1 MDQDDSNLC
10 VGSLAGIR
18 QLSETNYIQGDAGH
32 DELVACN
39 KWDYDT
45 SQFQNTIIENWDL
58 VCGNK
63 IMSKISS
70 FVFFAGTGVGVF
82 LAGILADKIG
92 RHRTICLIIVLWPH
106 AEGQGPLEPLAQL
119 IRSRVGFG
127 FDLDNVSTSGCPQE
141 EGCC

>member
-1 MDQDDSNLC
+1 M
-10 VGSLAGIR
+10 IR
-18 QLSETNYIQGDAGH
+18 QLSEPNYIQGDAGH

-92 RHRTICLIIVLWPH
+92 RHRTICLFIVLFIISSLK
-106 AEGQGPLEPLAQL
+106 AVIL
-119 IRSRVGFG
+119 IVWFSICLSLFFG
-127 FDLDNVSTSGCPQE
+127 VD
-141 EGCC
+141 CCFFCFYACVLKFA

>member
-92 RHRTICLIIVLWPH
+92 RTVPSVSSSPCSYRPALRAH
-106 AEGQGPLEPLAQL
+106 
-119 IRSRVGFG
+119 SRHPSSCG
-127 FDLDNVSTSGCPQE
+127 
-141 EGCC
+141 